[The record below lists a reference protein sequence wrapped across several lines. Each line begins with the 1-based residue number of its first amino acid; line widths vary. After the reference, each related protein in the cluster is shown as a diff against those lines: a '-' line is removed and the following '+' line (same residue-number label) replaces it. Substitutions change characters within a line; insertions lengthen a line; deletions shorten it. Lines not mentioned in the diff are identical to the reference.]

1 MAKTRGASKA
11 KTTKAEATKA
21 KKTPAAK
28 KPAAASKK
36 AASAA
41 ADAAV
46 ATASGSKVLSIEA
59 CKQWSVFKTRAG
71 KIQKYLAQH
80 GAAVDVVINKE
91 KPSKGNFVVRLEG
104 KEEPILELLGMKRP
118 FAALKALDMDDIGK
132 EVMDAL

>member
-1 MAKTRGASKA
+1 MAKTRGSSKA
-11 KTTKAEATKA
+11 KATKAEATKA
-21 KKTPAAK
+21 KKSPAAK

-41 ADAAV
+41 V
-46 ATASGSKVLSIEA
+46 ANASGSK
-59 CKQWSVFKTRAG
+59 
-71 KIQKYLAQH
+71 H

-91 KPSKGNFVVRLEG
+91 KPGKGNFVVRLEG

>member
-1 MAKTRGASKA
+1 MAKTRGSSKA
-11 KTTKAEATKA
+11 KATKAEATKA
-21 KKTPAAK
+21 KKSPAAK

-41 ADAAV
+41 AV
-46 ATASGSKVLSIEA
+46 ATASGGKVLSIEA

-71 KIQKYLAQH
+71 KIQKYLVQH

-91 KPSKGNFVVRLEG
+91 KPGKGNFVVRLEG